1 MASTTTAA
9 SEGEDDV
16 SSSEEDNG
24 DGDDSDTASAPSPT
38 MLQIEEEEGQ
48 RRYLLIS
55 NDGAVTACYFV
66 HELHVSSLTEH
77 SRNSYHSRKRKE
89 KIVS

>member
-77 SRNSYHSRKRKE
+77 SRNSFILSLIH
-89 KIVS
+89 I